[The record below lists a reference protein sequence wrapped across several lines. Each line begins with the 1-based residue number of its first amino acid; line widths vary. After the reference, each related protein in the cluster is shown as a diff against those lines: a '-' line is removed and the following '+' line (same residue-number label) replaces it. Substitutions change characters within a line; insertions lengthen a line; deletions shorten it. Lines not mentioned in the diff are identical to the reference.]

1 MPRGQRVVGGGAVA
15 ATSWGVRAAREW
27 GRSTREGSGLISL
40 AHLGL
45 EWSREAGQQEAGAA
59 AE

>member
-1 MPRGQRVVGGGAVA
+1 MAGGGAVA

-27 GRSTREGSGLISL
+27 GRSTREGSGLIAL

-45 EWSREAGQQEAGAA
+45 EWSREAGRWEAGAA
-59 AE
+59 VE

>member
-1 MPRGQRVVGGGAVA
+1 MAGGGAVA
-15 ATSWGVRAAREW
+15 AMPWGVRAAREW
-27 GRSTREGSGLISL
+27 GRSIREGSGLIAL

-45 EWSREAGQQEAGAA
+45 EWSREVGRREAGAA